1 MSGIELFLDDH
12 RGVYIPRDF
21 VESIDLSMW
30 EGISAEDADTLRAG
44 PDHEWYW
51 ETWDDVMSNA
61 VCTDK
66 NGKKW
71 MLYQDGALWVYCEDL
86 MTLEEKHN
94 FGFDIDTELCDILE
108 ANPEF
113 EINGHVVGSGDSLG
127 QNNYFDKHYTWT
139 GPEGVS
145 KKGFSR
151 WTDAALDCVQQND
164 LSLPAEDVQ
173 TLPLF

>member
-51 ETWDDVMSNA
+51 ETWDDVVSNA

-66 NGKKW
+66 NGNKW
-71 MLYQDGALWVYCEDL
+71 MLYQDGDLWVYCEAL
-86 MTLEEKHN
+86 MTLDEKHN
-94 FGFDIDTELCDILE
+94 FGFDIDDELNAILD
-108 ANPEF
+108 ANPDF
-113 EINGHVVGSGDSLG
+113 EVVDQEPGEGRYFNRFTWRGVDGDAK
-127 QNNYFDKHYTWT
+127 DTWST
-139 GPEGVS
+139 
-145 KKGFSR
+145 
-151 WTDAALDCVQQND
+151 WTDAALDCIQQNT
-164 LSLPAEDVQ
+164 LELPVKDTKTA
-173 TLPLF
+173 PLL